1 MLISETRS
9 TSHSNVLDR
18 DCLITI
24 NSVNLYF
31 QRTELQA
38 EKRKALS
45 DEAKHL
51 FREDPGL
58 FKAAEKDFKSIPHTL
73 IFLTRNFGIFCDN
86 DILFNSN

>member
-24 NSVNLYF
+24 NSINLYF

-45 DEAKHL
+45 DEAKRL

-58 FKAAEKDFKSIPHTL
+58 FKAAEKDFKSIPHTFIPH
-73 IFLTRNFGIFCDN
+73 IFNWKFRNF
-86 DILFNSN
+86 LRQ

>member
-1 MLISETRS
+1 M
-9 TSHSNVLDR
+9 N
-18 DCLITI
+18 I

-31 QRTELQA
+31 KRTELQA

-45 DEAKHL
+45 DEAKRL

-73 IFLTRNFGIFCDN
+73 TFLTRNFGILCDN
-86 DILFNSN
+86 HILVNSN